1 MSLEITSFKE
11 APLEMIDG
19 DRGKNYPKQDEF
31 SDEGFCLFLNAKN
44 VTDKGFNFETKMFIS
59 QEKDEILKKGKLQR
73 GDVILTTR
81 GTVGNV
87 AFYSEDIPFDNIRI
101 NSGMLI
107 LRSKSELSNKFLY
120 YVLKSDFFKKQIY
133 TFKSGTAQ
141 PQLPI
146 SSLNHMEFYL
156 PEINIQKK
164 IVTILSNIDKKIKV
178 LEEINNHLFNII
190 DVIFKVYVGD
200 YEDLEIVPLSENTKE
215 IIRGFNSKYVEK
227 SNIKNFNQKVNKGTF
242 LEKQHFKYLDEN
254 IEIPKVKFAKKRD
267 VLLNSLGD
275 GTVGRPHYYNEDTD
289 NVVVDQHITIIRAN
303 EDLIPSTY
311 IYEYLKN
318 STGQYHLDS
327 LISGSTGM
335 LMLNISEI
343 RNLKI
348 PILDK
353 KNLREFDTTVTP
365 LFDKITKNFEEIYEL
380 SKLRDTLLPKL
391 MSGEIDVSKIN
402 CDLKKLIRKFILI
415 ILNYLWRHLYENKN
429 YFKNTKSNETILKSR
444 PIYKINKLFI
454 KFIRRC
460 RYSR

>member
-1 MSLEITSFKE
+1 MQEIKKINLSLIEHLDNYLELITYGFTNPMPDS
-11 APLEMIDG
+11 
-19 DRGKNYPKQDEF
+19 N
-31 SDEGFCLFLNAKN
+31 EGPWKITAK
-44 VTDKGFNFETKMFIS
+44 
-59 QEKDEILKKGKLQR
+59 
-73 GDVILTTR
+73 DVINGKINYDTARKTTIDSFENDLTPKSKPKINDILLTKD
-81 GTVGNV
+81 GTLGRLAIVDQENICVNQSV
-87 AFYSEDIPFDNIRI
+87 AVLRPNKKIIPQ
-101 NSGMLI
+101 
-107 LRSKSELSNKFLY
+107 FLY
-120 YVLKSDFFKKQIY
+120 YLLSSPYYQKTMLNDSDGSVLKHIYITRVKKMDVQIPDL
-133 TFKSGTAQ
+133 T
-141 PQLPI
+141 
-146 SSLNHMEFYL
+146 H
-156 PEINIQKK
+156 QKK
-164 IVTILSNIDKKIKV
+164 IIQILELIDNKIDV
-178 LEEINNHLFNII
+178 LIKLNKNLFNII
-190 DVIFKVYVGD
+190 DFIFKDYVGD
-200 YEDLEIVPLSENTKE
+200 YEDLEIVSLSENTQE

-254 IEIPKVKFAKKRD
+254 IEIPKAKFAKKRD
-267 VLLNSLGD
+267 VLVNSLGD

-365 LFDKITKNFEEIYEL
+365 LFDKITKNFEEIYCL

-402 CDLKKLIRKFILI
+402 CDLELKY
-415 ILNYLWRHLYENKN
+415 NYMKYLFNQIH
-429 YFKNTKSNETILKSR
+429 TPMSKSVV
-444 PIYKINKLFI
+444 
-454 KFIRRC
+454 
-460 RYSR
+460 

>member
-31 SDEGFCLFLNAKN
+31 SDEDFCLFLNAKN

-156 PEINIQKK
+156 PENKHSKK
-164 IVTILSNIDKKIKV
+164 DS
-178 LEEINNHLFNII
+178 
-190 DVIFKVYVGD
+190 
-200 YEDLEIVPLSENTKE
+200 
-215 IIRGFNSKYVEK
+215 
-227 SNIKNFNQKVNKGTF
+227 
-242 LEKQHFKYLDEN
+242 
-254 IEIPKVKFAKKRD
+254 
-267 VLLNSLGD
+267 
-275 GTVGRPHYYNEDTD
+275 HY
-289 NVVVDQHITIIRAN
+289 
-303 EDLIPSTY
+303 
-311 IYEYLKN
+311 
-318 STGQYHLDS
+318 
-327 LISGSTGM
+327 
-335 LMLNISEI
+335 
-343 RNLKI
+343 
-348 PILDK
+348 
-353 KNLREFDTTVTP
+353 
-365 LFDKITKNFEEIYEL
+365 
-380 SKLRDTLLPKL
+380 
-391 MSGEIDVSKIN
+391 
-402 CDLKKLIRKFILI
+402 FI
-415 ILNYLWRHLYENKN
+415 
-429 YFKNTKSNETILKSR
+429 
-444 PIYKINKLFI
+444 
-454 KFIRRC
+454 
-460 RYSR
+460 